1 MRLSRLPIVF
11 GLLCATAAPALAI
24 SLDQLNTSVYAV
36 YVYGPQGAMLR
47 TGSGVVSGPGQ
58 IVTACNVLAGARSI
72 SVHRGNVTYGA
83 TLEAPD
89 VERNLCLLKVAD
101 LNVPAAP
108 LSPMAAPGFGQKVI
122 AASVIGP
129 ALAVREATVAGL
141 RAGANGTLDRIDVS
155 VEPDTASAGGGLFD
169 ENGRLVGILMNPAS
183 SAETRQQ
190 AAPALWISQINARG
204 AAAMA
209 SYRQTAGALPQT
221 APIQTMNQA
230 TIPAAAVTTGSP
242 RVGEEWRYRLTDNL
256 TRTSQQVT
264 YRVDRIENDRVIFNQ
279 GARVEFKDGRL
290 DRINNPVGGE
300 FDVGAPP
307 GGWVPANVQVGNRWK
322 VEYSRSKRSK
332 DISLQGVAEQ
342 EETIR
347 VAAGSYRAIR
357 IAYRGYLNRGGYMNG
372 MGTVPVQYKAT
383 LWYAP
388 ELGRVVR
395 FTGGFSNRSDV
406 VAETLEL
413 AEHRFE

>member
-108 LSPMAAPGFGQKVI
+108 LSPMAAPGFGQKVV

-141 RAGANGTLDRIDVS
+141 RAGANGALDRIDVS

-190 AAPALWISQINARG
+190 AAPASWISQINARG

-209 SYRQTAGALPQT
+209 SYRQTAGALPQST
-221 APIQTMNQA
+221 VAPASA
-230 TIPAAAVTTGSP
+230 TAAVTGSP
-242 RVGEEWRYRLTDNL
+242 RVGEVWRYQLHDDL
-256 TRTSQQVT
+256 TRKNQDVS
-264 YRVDRIENDRVIFNQ
+264 YRVDRIDNGRVFYNQ
-279 GARVEFKDGRL
+279 GARVEFLDGRL
-290 DRINNPVGGE
+290 DRINTPIAGE
-300 FDVGAPP
+300 FDFTSPP
-307 GGWVPANVQVGNRWK
+307 GGWVPANVKVGDRWK
-322 VEYSRSKRSK
+322 VSYSRTKGTT
-332 DISLQGVAEQ
+332 DTNLEGVAEK

-347 VAAGSYRAIR
+347 VPAGTYRTIR
-357 IAYRGYLNRGGYMNG
+357 IAYRGYANRPANING
-372 MGTVPVQYKAT
+372 MGSIAVPYKTTV
-383 LWYAP
+383 WYAP
-388 ELGRVVR
+388 ELARVVR
-395 FTGGFSNRSDV
+395 FTAGYFNRWERL
-406 VAETLEL
+406 AETLEL

>member
-1 MRLSRLPIVF
+1 MRLSRLPVVF
-11 GLLCATAAPALAI
+11 GLLCGTAAPALAI

-47 TGSGVVSGPGQ
+47 TGSGIVTGPGQ
-58 IVTACNVLAGARSI
+58 VVTACNVLAGARSI

-83 TLEAPD
+83 TLDAPD

-101 LNVPAAP
+101 LNAPAAP
-108 LSPMAAPGFGQKVI
+108 VSQAAAPGFGQKVV
-122 AASVIGP
+122 AASVVGP
-129 ALAVREATVAGL
+129 ALSVREATVAGL

-155 VEPDTASAGGGLFD
+155 VEPDAASAGGGLFD

-183 SAETRQQ
+183 AAETRQQ
-190 AAPALWISQINARG
+190 AVPASWISQINARG

-209 SYRQTAGALPQT
+209 SYRQTAGAQPQA
-221 APIQTMNQA
+221 APMQSTDV
-230 TIPAAAVTTGSP
+230 AAGSP
-242 RVGEEWRYRLTDNL
+242 RVGEVWRYRLTDNL
-256 TRTSQQVT
+256 TRTSQQIS

-279 GARVEFKDGRL
+279 GARIEFKDGRV
-290 DRINNPVGGE
+290 DRINTPVGGE

-322 VEYSRSKRSK
+322 VEYSRSRRSK

-357 IAYRGYLNRGGYMNG
+357 IAYRGYVNRGGYMNG

-395 FTGGFSNRSDV
+395 FTGGFSNRADV

-413 AEHRFE
+413 TEHRFE

>member
-1 MRLSRLPIVF
+1 MRLSRLPVVF
-11 GLLCATAAPALAI
+11 GLLCGTAAPALAI

-47 TGSGVVSGPGQ
+47 TGSGIVTGPGQ
-58 IVTACNVLAGARSI
+58 VVTACNVLAGARSI

-83 TLEAPD
+83 TLDAPD
-89 VERNLCLLKVAD
+89 VERNLCLLKVVD
-101 LNVPAAP
+101 LNTPAAP
-108 LSPMAAPGFGQKVI
+108 LSPVAAPGFGQKVVATSI
-122 AASVIGP
+122 VGP

-141 RAGANGTLDRIDVS
+141 RAGANGALDRIEVS

-190 AAPALWISQINARG
+190 AVPASWISQINARG

-209 SYRQTAGALPQT
+209 SYRQTAGAQPQST
-221 APIQTMNQA
+221 MAPA
-230 TIPAAAVTTGSP
+230 TIQAADVVAGSP
-242 RVGEEWRYRLTDNL
+242 RVGEVWRYRLTDNL

-279 GARVEFKDGRL
+279 GARIEFKDGRL
-290 DRINNPVGGE
+290 DRINTPVGGE

-322 VEYSRSKRSK
+322 VEYSRSKRLK

-347 VAAGSYRAIR
+347 VAAGSYRTIR
-357 IAYRGYLNRGGYMNG
+357 IAYRGYLNRSGYMNG
-372 MGTVPVQYKAT
+372 MGTSPVQYKAT
-383 LWYAP
+383 VWYAP
-388 ELGRVVR
+388 EIGRVVR
-395 FTGGFSNRSDV
+395 FTGGYAYRSDV
-406 VAETLEL
+406 LAETLEL
-413 AEHRFE
+413 AEHRME

>member
-1 MRLSRLPIVF
+1 MRLSRLPLFF
-11 GLLCATAAPALAI
+11 GLFCAAATPAWAI
-24 SLDQLNTSVYAV
+24 SLEQLNTSVYAV

-47 TGSGVVSGPGQ
+47 TGSGIVTGPGQ
-58 IVTACNVLAGARSI
+58 VVTACNVLAGARSI

-83 TLEAPD
+83 TLDAPD

-101 LNVPAAP
+101 LNTPAAQ
-108 LSPMAAPGFGQKVI
+108 LSPSAAPGFGQKVV

-129 ALAVREATVAGL
+129 ALAVREATVTGL
-141 RAGANGTLDRIDVS
+141 RAGANGGLDRIEVS
-155 VEPDTASAGGGLFD
+155 VEPDAASAGGGLFD
-169 ENGRLVGILMNPAS
+169 ENGRLVGVLMNPAS

-190 AAPALWISQINARG
+190 AAPASWISQIYARG
-204 AAAMA
+204 AAAVA
-209 SYRQTAGALPQT
+209 SYRQTGGAQPQT
-221 APIQTMNQA
+221 APTL
-230 TIPAAAVTTGSP
+230 PADAAPGSP
-242 RVGEEWRYRLTDNL
+242 RVGEVWRYRLTDNL
-256 TRTSQQVT
+256 TRTSQQVS

-290 DRINNPVGGE
+290 DRVNTPVGGE

-322 VEYSRSKRSK
+322 VAYSRSKRSK
-332 DISLQGVAEQ
+332 DISLEGVAEQ

-347 VAAGSYRAIR
+347 VAAGTYRTIR
-357 IAYRGYLNRGGYMNG
+357 IAYRGYLSRTYVVNG
-372 MGTVPVQYKAT
+372 MGGVPVQYKAT

-395 FTGGFSNRSDV
+395 FTGGFANRADV
-406 VAETLEL
+406 LSETLEL
-413 AEHRFE
+413 AEHHVD

>member
-1 MRLSRLPIVF
+1 MRLSGLPVFF
-11 GLLCATAAPALAI
+11 GLLCVATTPALAV
-24 SLDQLNTSVYAV
+24 SLEQLNTGVYVV

-47 TGSGVVSGPGQ
+47 TGSGVVAGPGQ

-72 SVHRGNVTYGA
+72 AVHRGNATYGA

-89 VERNLCLLKVAD
+89 VERNLCLLKVAE
-101 LNVPAAP
+101 LNAPAAP
-108 LSPMAAPGFGQKVI
+108 LSPMAAPGFGQRVV
-122 AASVIGP
+122 AVSVSGP

-141 RAGANGTLDRIDVS
+141 RAGASGALDRIEVS

-190 AAPALWISQINARG
+190 AVPASWISQIYARG

-209 SYRQTAGALPQT
+209 SYRQTADTQPQT
-221 APIQTMNQA
+221 APMQA
-230 TIPAAAVTTGSP
+230 TAAATGSP
-242 RVGEEWRYRLTDNL
+242 RVGEVWRYRLTDNL

-290 DRINNPVGGE
+290 DRIHTPIGGE

-307 GGWVPANVQVGNRWK
+307 GGWVPANVKVGSRWK
-322 VEYSRSKRSK
+322 VEYSRSKRLK
-332 DISLQGVAEQ
+332 DISLEGVAEQ

-357 IAYRGYLNRGGYMNG
+357 IVYRGYLNRGGYMNG
-372 MGTVPVQYKAT
+372 MGTSPVPYKVT
-383 LWYAP
+383 VWYAP

-395 FTGGFSNRSDV
+395 FTGGYAYRSDV
-406 VAETLEL
+406 LAETLEL
-413 AEHRFE
+413 AEHRVD

>member
-1 MRLSRLPIVF
+1 MRLFRLPVLF
-11 GLLCATAAPALAI
+11 GWLCATATPALAI

-47 TGSGVVSGPGQ
+47 AGSGIVTGPGQ
-58 IVTACNVLAGARSI
+58 VVTACNVLAGARSI
-72 SVHRGNVTYGA
+72 AVHRGNATYGA
-83 TLEAPD
+83 TLDAPD
-89 VERNLCLLKVAD
+89 IERNLCLLKVAD
-101 LNVPAAP
+101 LNAPAVP
-108 LSPMAAPGFGQKVI
+108 LSPMAAPGFGQKVV

-129 ALAVREATVAGL
+129 ALAVREAAVAGL
-141 RAGANGTLDRIDVS
+141 RAGASGALERIEAS

-169 ENGRLVGILMNPAS
+169 ENGRLVGILMNAAS

-190 AAPALWISQINARG
+190 AAPASWISQIYARG

-209 SYRQTAGALPQT
+209 SYRQTVDALPQA
-221 APIQTMNQA
+221 APTLA
-230 TIPAAAVTTGSP
+230 PAAAGGSP
-242 RVGEEWRYRLTDNL
+242 RVGEVWRYRLTDNL

-264 YRVDRIENDRVIFNQ
+264 YRVDRIEADRVIFNQ

-290 DRINNPVGGE
+290 DRINSPVGGE

-307 GGWVPANVQVGNRWK
+307 GGWVPANVTVGSRWK

-372 MGTVPVQYKAT
+372 MGSVPVQYKAT